1 MITAWLRIHY
11 AIGGT
16 TAFLRMLQKYP
27 DLPDL
32 YRALETRAEEHG
44 LLGRVSPERF
54 FAFDIPQA
62 LAAEELCR
70 AYGWRIIPFPSA
82 LYPELLRRLK
92 NPPAV
97 LFARGSPER
106 LQNPFRVAVV
116 GTRAAT
122 RRAADAAALLG
133 EALSRAG
140 VTVVS
145 GGAYGIDSAAALGA
159 GGVSGA
165 GCVTVLGRGF
175 SPAADAGPAEDNAVT
190 VTELLPGLSGRAF
203 NFPNR
208 NRLIAGMSAGTVVLE
223 AGGKSGSLI
232 TAKDALRLGRPV
244 FVPEKEI
251 LDSPGCAALA
261 AQGARSFTTPW
272 EVIAALFPA
281 LTDPPEAALT
291 RLDQAPVGR
300 YEQSLYGVPGRA
312 SREEPFPASSRGSA
326 ASAFAPVP
334 PGPSVPAPAA
344 MPEPAPVLPGNLAP
358 AATPEPTP
366 VLPENLSPEARA
378 VAGALAD
385 GPRYVDE
392 IIERLGLSAAKAQIA
407 VTELELEDVISVLPG
422 GRVALQ

>member
-27 DLPDL
+27 DPSDL

-70 AYGWRIIPFPSA
+70 AYGWRIIPFTSA
-82 LYPELLRRLK
+82 LYPDLLRRLK

-145 GGAYGIDSAAALGA
+145 GGAYGVDSAAALGA

-175 SPAADAGPAEDNAVT
+175 SPAADAGLREGDVIVGIGDQTILGAATLRKARGQIKAGESAVCVYWREGT
-190 VTELLPGLSGRAF
+190 YYTTE
-203 NFPNR
+203 
-208 NRLIAGMSAGTVVLE
+208 I
-223 AGGKSGSLI
+223 I
-232 TAKDALRLGRPV
+232 RP
-244 FVPEKEI
+244 K
-251 LDSPGCAALA
+251 
-261 AQGARSFTTPW
+261 
-272 EVIAALFPA
+272 
-281 LTDPPEAALT
+281 
-291 RLDQAPVGR
+291 
-300 YEQSLYGVPGRA
+300 
-312 SREEPFPASSRGSA
+312 ASS
-326 ASAFAPVP
+326 
-334 PGPSVPAPAA
+334 
-344 MPEPAPVLPGNLAP
+344 
-358 AATPEPTP
+358 
-366 VLPENLSPEARA
+366 
-378 VAGALAD
+378 AL
-385 GPRYVDE
+385 
-392 IIERLGLSAAKAQIA
+392 K
-407 VTELELEDVISVLPG
+407 
-422 GRVALQ
+422 